1 MDTTTPAAEDRRPA
15 AAAPP
20 GNAIEVRHLTKEF
33 RVFHKGAGSIKR
45 AILGVMRRQRVE
57 QFTAL
62 KDVSFSVPHGQ
73 TLAVIGRNGSGKS
86 TLLSLLARVYR
97 PTSGEVLLY
106 SLRPGE
112 RVRIAPLLE
121 LGAGFHPD
129 LDGLEN
135 AEFYGALLGMT
146 AREIDERLDDIIA
159 FAELKGKMDTPMRN
173 WNNGAKLRLGFAI
186 AVHTDPDILL
196 VDEVLAV
203 GDEAF
208 QQKCRQKITELQEQ
222 GKTIIFVSHDL
233 RTVERVANRVLWL
246 NMGVLEMDGDTAT
259 VLAKYRE
266 AAAAGR

>member
-1 MDTTTPAAEDRRPA
+1 MDTTNTVENREIVQADAIA
-15 AAAPP
+15 S
-20 GNAIEVRHLTKEF
+20 AIEVRHLTKEF

-45 AILGVMRRQRVE
+45 ALLGVMRRRRVE

-62 KDVSFSVPHGQ
+62 KDISFTVPHSQ

-97 PTSGEVLLY
+97 PTSGEVRLY

-129 LDGLEN
+129 LNGLEN

-146 AREIDERLDDIIA
+146 AQEVDARLDDIIA
-159 FAELKGKMDTPMRN
+159 FAELEGKMDTPLRN

-196 VDEVLAV
+196 VDEVMAV

-208 QQKCRQKITELQEQ
+208 QQKCRLKITELQERS
-222 GKTIIFVSHDL
+222 KTILFVSHDL
-233 RTVERVANRVLWL
+233 RTVERVAGRVLWL
-246 NMGVLEMDGDTAT
+246 NRGHLEMDGDPPN

-266 AAAAGR
+266 ASATGR